1 MLSSSTASRS
11 AAAANKPTAENQG
24 EQGYHTADLTDQLK
38 KRGIVGSFKE
48 VIIGSDNVSE
58 NVSGG
63 ALSHVSA
70 LLRRSFKDNKSS
82 KGSEI
87 KESEGEQEKA
97 EEEPEGVLLVKEKRQ
112 QEC

>member
-1 MLSSSTASRS
+1 M
-11 AAAANKPTAENQG
+11 
-24 EQGYHTADLTDQLK
+24 TDQLK

-70 LLRRSFKDNKSS
+70 LLRRSFKGNKSS
-82 KGSEI
+82 RSSEI
-87 KESEGEQEKA
+87 KESQGEQEKA
-97 EEEPEGVLLVKEKRQ
+97 EEEPEGVLSVRENRQ
-112 QEC
+112 QEDKCRRATGNRACEVKNKKRHLTAW